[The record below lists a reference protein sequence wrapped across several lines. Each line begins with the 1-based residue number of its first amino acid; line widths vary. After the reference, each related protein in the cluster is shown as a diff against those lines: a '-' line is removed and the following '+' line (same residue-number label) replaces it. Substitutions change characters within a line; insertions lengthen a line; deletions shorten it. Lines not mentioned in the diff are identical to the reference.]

1 VSWPALVLAPL
12 VALLEQAL
20 SYALSTPLCQRQLG
34 AWMHLVPAFSL
45 LLVFVFIALALL
57 DWRRRAGQPA
67 GRFISGVSL
76 AMGGLC
82 ALTIAA
88 MWVPIWWLSPCAG

>member
-1 VSWPALVLAPL
+1 MSWPALVLAPTL
-12 VALLEQAL
+12 ALLEQAL
-20 SYALSTPLCQRQLG
+20 SYALSTPLCERQLG
-34 AWMHLVPAFSL
+34 AWLHLVPATG
-45 LLVFVFIALALL
+45 LVLVLACTALALL

-67 GRFISGVSL
+67 GRFVSGMSL

-88 MWVPIWWLSPCAG
+88 MWLPIWWLSPCAG